1 MNCKVFIEQ
10 LDTFLSAELAGPE
23 RDAFLAH
30 AAHCRACRGELEA
43 ARELQAGLREL
54 PVAPPTPD
62 FAERVLRRARQAH
75 EAPTRPRGFLAGF
88 GTALAAGLALWAVVG
103 LFPVS
108 QQQVGTPAGSVPEV
122 TIALDQTSQVN
133 LVFQAAREVADAKIA
148 IELPENIMLAG
159 YPDRRRL
166 EWRTHLNKGSNLLR
180 LPLVA
185 IGDGQDQQLV
195 ARIEYGDAKTTTL
208 KVRLKVAKP
217 NLSGQWPLDQRHNPR
232 LRT

>member
-1 MNCKVFIEQ
+1 MNCKEFIGK
-10 LDTFLSAELAGPE
+10 LDDFLSAELEGRE

-30 AAHCRACRGELEA
+30 AEHCRACRGELQA
-43 ARELQAGLREL
+43 ARELQTGLREL
-54 PVAPPTPD
+54 PVVPPTPD
-62 FAERVLRRARQAH
+62 FAERVLRRARQAR
-75 EAPTRPRGFLAGF
+75 ETPPRPRGFLAGF

-108 QQQVGTPAGSVPEV
+108 QQQPGAPVESVPEV
-122 TIALDQTSQVN
+122 TIALDRTSQVN
-133 LVFQAAREVADAKIA
+133 LVFQAAREVADARIA
-148 IELPENIMLAG
+148 IELPENIILAG

-180 LPLVA
+180 LPLMA
-185 IGDGQDQQLV
+185 IDGGQDQQLT
-195 ARIEYGDAKTTTL
+195 ARIEYGDDKTTTL

-217 NLSGQWPLDQRHNPR
+217 SLSGQLPLDRYHARR